1 MWQER
6 LGTASDFLAALLGM
20 FVGIGVLVL
29 LGSLIAAGEAGIDY
43 QLNAIDIDGN
53 LTEVEVV
60 GSIVAIVV
68 LMASFLTGGWA
79 AGRLSL
85 DDEPLN
91 GAGAGLFFVLLVAVF
106 GALGAWVGT
115 EYNAF
120 AGVGLPD
127 WISQFDADGLTLKA
141 AAAAAGGIVAV
152 VFGGYLGGLVARWH
166 RRQGTEG

>member
-6 LGTASDFLAALLGM
+6 LGTSSDFVAALLGM

-60 GSIVAIVV
+60 GSIVALVT
-68 LMASFLTGGWA
+68 LMASFFTGGWA

-91 GAGAGLFFVLLVAVF
+91 GAGAGVFFVLLVTIF
-106 GALGAWVGT
+106 GVLGAWVGA
-115 EYNAF
+115 EYN
-120 AGVGLPD
+120 
-127 WISQFDADGLTLKA
+127 DADDLTLKA

-166 RRQGTEG
+166 RRTSTDG